1 MQYPTKDTYRKTY
14 EETARA
20 FRDTE
25 KEVEEYW
32 HTLGPGLTTG
42 ASDDDPSGI
51 ATYSQTGA
59 VYGFGLIWMSLF
71 TFPLMAVVQEMCA
84 RIGMVTGQGLAANIR
99 RYYSKTVLYV
109 CTILLLCANI
119 FNIGADLGAMA
130 EGLRLLIPAVP
141 FGLLVVFFGVTS
153 LLLQIYTSYED
164 YAKYLKYLALVLLAY
179 VVSALCVSMNWSEVL
194 HYTFVPSFTLNKET
208 IIMMCAI
215 LGTTISPYLFFWQT
229 SQEVEEK
236 ILKRTHDDEDKQS
249 ALAALMAQGSQS
261 TQNVLAS
268 NVEASSKT
276 LTLGEIFKPIP
287 DPDAHI
293 IHQLE
298 VKTFSNGPSSSKTIV
313 DGKDVLQDQDL
324 ITNVDIK
331 NMRVDVWT
339 GMFVSNVVMFF
350 IIASCAAT
358 LHAGGITN
366 IQTAGDAAQALRPF
380 AGNFAFVLFAVGII
394 GTGMLAI
401 PVLAGSAAYAVSE
414 SFGWKFGLYRK
425 LKEAYAFYG
434 VIALAT
440 IVGIL
445 LNFIGLDPIKA
456 LIYSAVGNGLVA
468 PIILFL
474 IVSMSSRSDIMGE
487 KKNGVLAR
495 VVGWVTVV
503 LMIIAALG
511 TIWALVV

>member
-1 MQYPTKDTYRKTY
+1 MQNLKDTYQRTY
-14 EETARA
+14 EQTAHVLQET
-20 FRDTE
+20 E
-25 KEVEEYW
+25 QGMEEYW
-32 HTLGPGLTTG
+32 HILGPGLTTG

-71 TFPLMAVVQEMCA
+71 TFPLMSVVQEMCA
-84 RIGMVTGQGLAANIR
+84 RIGLVTGQGLAANIR
-99 RYYSKTVLYV
+99 RYYSKPVLYTCTVL
-109 CTILLLCANI
+109 LLLANI
-119 FNIGADLGAMA
+119 FNIGANLGAMA
-130 EGLRLLIPAVP
+130 EALRLITPAIP

-153 LLLQIYTSYED
+153 LLLQIYTSYEE

-179 VVSALCVSMNWSEVL
+179 VVSALMVSMNWSEVL
-194 HYTFVPSFTLNKET
+194 HSTFVPSFVWSKDL

-236 ILKRTHDDEDKQS
+236 ILKKKSDETRADDEYDHTQPAPGS
-249 ALAALMAQGSQS
+249 DALIAKMEVRSY
-261 TQNVLAS
+261 
-268 NVEASSKT
+268 SS
-276 LTLGEIFKPIP
+276 LTR
-287 DPDAHI
+287 
-293 IHQLE
+293 IHRDVPLT
-298 VKTFSNGPSSSKTIV
+298 K
-313 DGKDVLQDQDL
+313 KD
-324 ITNVDIK
+324 IT

-339 GMFVSNVVMFF
+339 GMFISNLVMFF

-358 LHAGGITN
+358 LHAAGLTG
-366 IQTAGDAAQALRPF
+366 IQTAGDAAEALRPF
-380 AGNFAFVLFAVGII
+380 AGDFAFVLFALGII

-440 IVGIL
+440 VVGIA

-468 PIILFL
+468 PVILFL
-474 IVSMSSRSDIMGE
+474 IVSMSSRSDIMGD
-487 KKNGVLAR
+487 KKNGVVSRTFGWITVGLM
-495 VVGWVTVV
+495 VV
-503 LMIIAALG
+503 AALG